1 MACRNQCLSLELVT
15 ILFALLHSM
24 PETGRVK
31 LVGIYSSEEL
41 ARAALERTRKLPGF
55 SDEQDG
61 FSIDRYEV
69 DKDHWPRGF
78 VRL

>member
-1 MACRNQCLSLELVT
+1 MNR
-15 ILFALLHSM
+15 LFVVLHNP

-31 LVGIYSSEEL
+31 VIGLYSSEEL
-41 ARAALERTRKLPGF
+41 AGAAIERARSLPGF
-55 SDEQDG
+55 IDQPDS
-61 FSIDRYEV
+61 FTIDRYEV

>member
-1 MACRNQCLSLELVT
+1 MQP
-15 ILFALLHSM
+15 LFVLFHDP

-31 LVGIYSSEEL
+31 VIGIYSSHAL
-41 ARAALERTRKLPGF
+41 AEAAMQRTRVLPGF
-55 SDEQDG
+55 IDHPDS
-61 FSIDRYEV
+61 FIIDRYDV